1 MEAEAPPLHLALY
14 LEDTMAAL
22 RNNHGAI
29 FTDLLELGALDGLR
43 VAVKDC
49 LDIDGFPTRC
59 GSAAFEHAPA
69 ASRHAAVVESLL
81 AAGCRIVG
89 KTTMHELAYGMT
101 GINARFGTPVNP
113 DWPDLIPGGS
123 SSGSAVAVAAGLV
136 DFAVGTD
143 TGGSVRQP
151 AACCGVFGMK
161 PTFGRIDRRGAS
173 PADSSLDCIGPL
185 ARSIDMLERA
195 MAAMDPSFL
204 PAKSLDRPARLALL
218 RHPDGAEAD
227 RDWAALLPASVAAIR
242 RVELP
247 LLDDAFH
254 AGMTVIARETH
265 RAFGHLLSQPAAL
278 GDDVRA
284 RLSAAGAVT
293 DEELARAED
302 VRTRFT
308 AAVDALLADCDAL
321 VTPALPLP
329 PPSLDAARD
338 PKAVLPLTRFLRPF
352 NLSGHPAIVLPA
364 ADTCADARG
373 LPRGIQI
380 VGRKFEDPQLCA
392 IAAWLCMA
400 EPNFQAKDHSHDP
413 TQRVGR
419 DGA

>member
-1 MEAEAPPLHLALY
+1 
-14 LEDTMAAL
+14 MATP

-29 FTDLLELGALDGLR
+29 FTDLLELGAPGGLT

-49 LDIDGFPTRC
+49 LDIAGFPTRC
-59 GSAAFEHAPA
+59 GSAAFDQAPA
-69 ASRHAAVVESLL
+69 ASRHAAVVDALL

-113 DWPDLIPGGS
+113 GWPELIPGGS

-185 ARSIDMLERA
+185 ARSIGMLERA
-195 MAAMDPSFL
+195 MVAMDPGFL
-204 PAKSLDRPARLALL
+204 PAKGLDRPPRLALL
-218 RHPDGAEAD
+218 RHPDGAGAD
-227 RDWAALLPASVAAIR
+227 REWTGLLPAHAAAMPW
-242 RVELP
+242 VELP
-247 LLDDAFH
+247 LLDDAFR

-265 RAFGHLLSQPAAL
+265 RAFGHLLSEPAAL

-284 RLSAAGAVT
+284 RLDAAGRVT

-302 VRTRFT
+302 VRARFT
-308 AAVDALLADCDAL
+308 AEVDALLADCDAL
-321 VTPALPLP
+321 VTPALPMP
-329 PPSLDAARD
+329 PPGLDAARD

-364 ADTCADARG
+364 VDDRG
-373 LPRGIQI
+373 QPRGIQI

-400 EPNFQAKDHSHDP
+400 EPNFQAKDHSHDS

>member
-1 MEAEAPPLHLALY
+1 
-14 LEDTMAAL
+14 MAKP

-29 FTDLLELGALDGLR
+29 FTDLLELGAPDGLT

-49 LDIDGFPTRC
+49 LDIAGFPTRC
-59 GSAAFEHAPA
+59 GSAAFDHAPA
-69 ASRHAAVVESLL
+69 ASRHAAVVEALL
-81 AAGCRIVG
+81 AAGCRIAG

-113 DWPDLIPGGS
+113 GWPDLIPGGS

-173 PADSSLDCIGPL
+173 PAASSLDCIGPL

-195 MAAMDPSFL
+195 MAAMDPSFI
-204 PAKSLDRPARLALL
+204 PAESLDRPPRLALL
-218 RHPDGAEAD
+218 RHPDGAKAD
-227 RDWAALLPASVAAIR
+227 RDWTALLPASATTIP

-247 LLDDAFH
+247 LLDDAFQ
-254 AGMTVIARETH
+254 AGMTVIACETH
-265 RAFGHLLSQPAAL
+265 RAFGHLLSRPEAL

-284 RLSAAGAVT
+284 RLDAAGRVT
-293 DEELARAED
+293 DEKMARAED

-308 AAVDALLADCDAL
+308 AEVDALLADCDAL
-321 VTPALPLP
+321 VTPALPMP

-338 PKAVLPLTRFLRPF
+338 PKAVLPLTRFLRPI
-352 NLSGHPAIVLPA
+352 NLSGHPAIVLPTI
-364 ADTCADARG
+364 DERG

-380 VGRKFEDPQLCA
+380 ISRKFEDPQLCA

-400 EPNFQAKDHSHDP
+400 EPNFQAKDQSHDS

>member
-1 MEAEAPPLHLALY
+1 
-14 LEDTMAAL
+14 MAKP

-29 FTDLLELGALDGLR
+29 FTDLLELGAPDGLT

-49 LDIDGFPTRC
+49 LDIAGFPTRC
-59 GSAAFEHAPA
+59 GSAAFDHAPA
-69 ASRHAAVVESLL
+69 ASRHAAAVEALL
-81 AAGCRIVG
+81 AAGCRIAG

-113 DWPDLIPGGS
+113 GWPDLIPGGS

-173 PADSSLDCIGPL
+173 PAASSLDCIGPL

-195 MAAMDPSFL
+195 MAAMDPSFI
-204 PAKSLDRPARLALL
+204 PAKSLDRPPRLALL

-227 RDWAALLPASVAAIR
+227 RDWAALLPASATTIS

-247 LLDDAFH
+247 LLNDAFQ

-265 RAFGHLLSQPAAL
+265 RAFGHLLSRPEAL

-284 RLSAAGAVT
+284 RLDAAGRVT
-293 DEELARAED
+293 DEEMARAED

-308 AAVDALLADCDAL
+308 AELDALLADFDAL
-321 VTPALPLP
+321 VTPALPMP

-352 NLSGHPAIVLPA
+352 NLSGHPAIVLP
-364 ADTCADARG
+364 TIDARG

-380 VGRKFEDPQLCA
+380 IGHKFEDPQLCA

-400 EPNFQAKDHSHDP
+400 EPNFQAKDQSHDS

>member
-1 MEAEAPPLHLALY
+1 
-14 LEDTMAAL
+14 MATA
-22 RNNHGAI
+22 RNNHATI
-29 FTDLLELGALDGLR
+29 FTDPLELGAPDGLT

-49 LDIDGFPTRC
+49 LDIAGLPTRC
-59 GSAAFEHAPA
+59 GSAAFDHAPA
-69 ASRHAAVVESLL
+69 AQRHAAVVDALL
-81 AAGCRIVG
+81 AAGCRVVG

-113 DWPDLIPGGS
+113 GWPGLIPGGS
-123 SSGSAVAVAAGLV
+123 SSGSAAAVAAGLV

-173 PADSSLDCIGPL
+173 PAASSLDCIGPL

-195 MAAMDPSFL
+195 MTAMDPSFL
-204 PAKSLDRPARLALL
+204 PAKGLDRPPRLALL

-227 RDWAALLPASVAAIR
+227 RDWTALLPASAAAMPW
-242 RVELP
+242 VELP

-265 RAFGHLLSQPAAL
+265 RAFGHLLAGPAAL

-284 RLSAAGAVT
+284 RLTAAGTVT
-293 DEELARAED
+293 DDDLARAED

-308 AAVDALLADCDAL
+308 ASVDALLADCDAL
-321 VTPALPLP
+321 VTPALPVP
-329 PPSLDAARD
+329 PPSLDAAQD

-364 ADTCADARG
+364 IDAHG

-392 IAAWLCMA
+392 IAAWLCLA
-400 EPNFQAKDHSHDP
+400 EPNFQAKDLSHDP
-413 TQRVGR
+413 TQCVGR